1 MGASVLSGGSGGD
14 GCGGGG
20 MGTNSEFER
29 LRVLVWNLTSY
40 SNIQIVKI
48 AKGFVEID
56 KESSTLVGVSHKAY
70 LDCLEGCSQAG
81 ESRRCLALLYVCNEI
96 LVLVPGDESW
106 QVLLAQAMSKYVP
119 LICSLALRQQ
129 ESNVVL
135 NVMRLP
141 VVWKQQE
148 VFSADLCDQMKAQC
162 EVYQR
167 SFVDRQREQLQQQW
181 VAHAN
186 VRGDA
191 MATAGWASTARG
203 SPGIRSWAGDG
214 RDRIDEWMDLP
225 EDDRMVGGGGGGSAD
240 GRDGV
245 ADDTVSGPVMEEDI
259 DFLSSL
265 VGADVA
271 GISAHAGAGGAR
283 GNPPGKGG

>member
-14 GCGGGG
+14 GCGGEG

-129 ESNVVL
+129 VCSCAAVPFSPPHSLGRAAARLDSAYHCAPETVL
-135 NVMRLP
+135 LF
-141 VVWKQQE
+141 QQ
-148 VFSADLCDQMKAQC
+148 Q
-162 EVYQR
+162 
-167 SFVDRQREQLQQQW
+167 DRQRFVFPRKTGPTSSVLFLRKKIFFVPISQIWGKED
-181 VAHAN
+181 
-186 VRGDA
+186 R
-191 MATAGWASTARG
+191 R
-203 SPGIRSWAGDG
+203 SPKNERY
-214 RDRIDEWMDLP
+214 
-225 EDDRMVGGGGGGSAD
+225 
-240 GRDGV
+240 
-245 ADDTVSGPVMEEDI
+245 
-259 DFLSSL
+259 
-265 VGADVA
+265 
-271 GISAHAGAGGAR
+271 
-283 GNPPGKGG
+283 